1 MNKKSTFGLLFVL
14 LIISSFAAQAQ
25 NTGLTGEWK
34 INREKTVIAEN
45 QLLLSK
51 VTLQLKGDSLLTTR
65 TYEDPNGTEYPFEEN
80 LTLDGKE
87 SKITI
92 YEMPRTSKATR
103 SGTDGSIIIESTTTF
118 NNNGV
123 EDNLKAKEVWKLD
136 TEGKILSVEFTNK
149 MSAGEVAGTSYYNKV
164 K

>member
-1 MNKKSTFGLLFVL
+1 MNKKSTFGLLLVL
-14 LIISSFAAQAQ
+14 LFITSLAVQAQ

-34 INREKTVIAEN
+34 LDRGKTVIGEN
-45 QLLLSK
+45 QLILAK
-51 VTLQLKGDSLLTTR
+51 VTLKMKGDSLMTSR
-65 TYEDPNGTEYPFEEN
+65 TYEDPNGTEYPFDEN

-87 SKITI
+87 GKITI

-103 SGTDGSIIIESTTTF
+103 SATDGSITIESTTTF
-118 NNNGV
+118 YNNGA

-136 TEGKILSVEFTNK
+136 SEGKILTVEFTNK
-149 MSAGEVAGTSYYNKV
+149 MAAGEVAGTSYYTKV